1 MANWEVRG
9 QYFESCSCDFLCP
22 CPSSGLTA
30 RPTKGSCTFAL
41 AFQVEQGHFNGTNLD
56 GLNFVVAGLTPGAMA
71 DGNWTV
77 GVIVDERGDQAQRD
91 ALTAIA
97 SGQAGG
103 PMSHLA
109 PLIGKVAGV
118 EAKPI
123 EFKHDGMDWSNS
135 VPGLIDQAIQGQ
147 PGANTNEPM
156 YLDNVGHPANTRLA
170 LAKSVRSHLHAFGL
184 NWDDDSGRNNGHFAP
199 FNWSA

>member
-1 MANWEVRG
+1 MANWDVRG
-9 QYFESCSCDFLCP
+9 QYMESCSCDFLCP

-41 AFQVEQGHFNGTNLD
+41 AFHVEQGQFDGTELN
-56 GLNFVVAGLTPGAMA
+56 GLNFVVAGLTPGPMA

-77 GVIVDERGDQAQRD
+77 GVIVDERGNQSQRD
-91 ALTAIA
+91 ALATIA

-109 PLIGKVAGV
+109 PLVGKVAGV

-123 EFKHDGMDWSNS
+123 EFTHSGVNWSNS
-135 VPGLIDQAIQGQ
+135 VPGWVDQAIQGQ
-147 PGANTNEPM
+147 PGANPDEPM

-170 LAKSVRSHLHAFGL
+170 MAKASRSHIHAFGL
-184 NWDDDSGRNNGHFAP
+184 DWDDDGGRNNGHFAP
-199 FNWSA
+199 FTWRA